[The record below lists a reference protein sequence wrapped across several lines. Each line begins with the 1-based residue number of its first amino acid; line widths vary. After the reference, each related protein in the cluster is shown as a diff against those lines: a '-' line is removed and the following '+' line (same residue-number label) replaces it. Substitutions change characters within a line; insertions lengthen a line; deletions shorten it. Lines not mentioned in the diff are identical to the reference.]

1 MESMEMVR
9 FLSRLRPPVRV
20 PSSRPAYSFW
30 QRSPI
35 QSRRTSDIRSA
46 AVVNCPGALVRSA
59 PRRPLR
65 NLGAPPGRKRV
76 NLEETKDANPPWP
89 ANPAGLGKYPCP
101 ALVAPAPL
109 GDSSFPAQA

>member
-1 MESMEMVR
+1 MEMVR

-20 PSSRPAYSFW
+20 PSSLPAYSFW

-76 NLEETKDANPPWP
+76 NLEEIQERNTAWAVNSR
-89 ANPAGLGKYPCP
+89 GTGEYRCR
-101 ALVAPAPL
+101 ALVARGRPRGL
-109 GDSSFPAQA
+109 